1 MVLHKQVLN
10 LTDDDNCLLQ
20 KEQATLIGAVTG
32 AVTPEDVSGDEDAL
46 ASFSLDAVSFSSGG
60 CFELF
65 IVNWLLNDGMD
76 LF

>member
-10 LTDDDNCLLQ
+10 LTDDDNCLSQ
-20 KEQATLIGAVTG
+20 KEQATLTGAVTG
-32 AVTPEDVSGDEDAL
+32 VSGDEDVL
-46 ASFSLDAVSFSSGG
+46 VSCSLDAVSFSSGS

>member
-32 AVTPEDVSGDEDAL
+32 AVTPGEDEDVL
-46 ASFSLDAVSFSSGG
+46 ASFSWTQCLFLLVVVLNCSLLIG
-60 CFELF
+60 C
-65 IVNWLLNDGMD
+65 
-76 LF
+76 